1 MNRNARWKEVFQ
13 KTGIRRIDNMP
24 KYFMPTFVLG
34 VRNGHHITVADMLKV
49 IEYAIR
55 FIKANFDVDQKKY
68 AETLKFL
75 KASKA
80 LFENKRTKASKKET
94 LHFVVDVFHE
104 MEDMNAVNDE
114 QKKVNEE
121 IALVLDLLIEMY
133 AQE

>member
-34 VRNGHHITVADMLKV
+34 VRNGHPITVADMLKV

>member
-1 MNRNARWKEVFQ
+1 MPL
-13 KTGIRRIDNMP
+13 NMQ
-24 KYFMPTFVLG
+24 
-34 VRNGHHITVADMLKV
+34 
-49 IEYAIR
+49 YAI
-55 FIKANFDVDQKKY
+55 KVNFDVDQEKY

-80 LFENKRTKASKKET
+80 LLENKRTKTSKKET

-121 IALVLDLLIEMY
+121 IALVLDLLVDIYMK
-133 AQE
+133 

>member
-1 MNRNARWKEVFQ
+1 MNRNAQWKEVFK
-13 KTGIRRIDNMP
+13 KTGMQRIENMP
-24 KYFMPTFVLG
+24 RYFVPTYVLG
-34 VRNGHHITVADMLKV
+34 VRNGHSITVADMLNA

-55 FIKANFDVDQKKY
+55 FIKANFDVDQEKY

-80 LFENKRTKASKKET
+80 LFENKRTKISKKET

-121 IALVLDLLIEMY
+121 IALVLDLLIDIHAKE
-133 AQE
+133 